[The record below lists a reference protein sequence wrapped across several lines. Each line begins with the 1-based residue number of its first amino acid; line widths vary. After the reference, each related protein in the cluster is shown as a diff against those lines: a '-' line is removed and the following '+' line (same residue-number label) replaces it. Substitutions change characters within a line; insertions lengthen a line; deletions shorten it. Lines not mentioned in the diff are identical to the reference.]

1 MRAELAA
8 AMLLLGFCAGAAEAQ
23 APPSTNDAI
32 GAALAE
38 AGRRFC
44 LPESWIRAVIRA
56 ESAGEPGARSAKGAM
71 GLMQLMPNTWAALRA
86 ELGLGADPYDVHDNV
101 VAGAAY
107 LRQLYDQF
115 GPAGFLAAY
124 DAGPGRYLD
133 FISHRRP
140 LPGETRAYLAAVAP
154 LLGARAVTG
163 SPSVSRREPP
173 SVFATL
179 DAFDQR
185 PIASARLF
193 AIAAG
198 K

>member
-8 AMLLLGFCAGAAEAQ
+8 AMLLFGACASAAEAL
-23 APPSTNDAI
+23 APRRSDPIA
-32 GAALAE
+32 AALAE
-38 AGRRFC
+38 AVWRFG

-71 GLMQLMPNTWAALRA
+71 GLMQLMPPTWTALRA

-124 DAGPGRYLD
+124 NAGPGRYLD
-133 FISHRRP
+133 FLSRGRP
-140 LPGETRAYLAAVAP
+140 LPGETRAYIAAVTP
-154 LLGARAVTG
+154 LLGARAATA
-163 SPSVSRREPP
+163 SPSALRREPP

-179 DAFDQR
+179 DVYDQR
-185 PIASARLF
+185 PVASASLF
-193 AIAAG
+193 AIPAG